1 MPREEMTLVRS
12 RAAQREESE
21 VGGPVRFR
29 GFAER
34 LFFRADT
41 QGRYFPGEKNS
52 PLNVVSS
59 PR

>member
-34 LFFRADT
+34 LFSAQTLLGAIFL
-41 QGRYFPGEKNS
+41 GKNS